1 MQGRDRIMVGFVKL
15 CLWSFRFAVGAC
27 VFSFLNVVIYRLPAG
42 ESMVK
47 GRSHCMTCGKILG
60 AKELIPC
67 ISYLM
72 QRGRC
77 AGCKSKISSRYFLV
91 EMLGGLLFV
100 HCGDVYGC
108 GTSGLLSV
116 EGLIAFGYMCIL
128 AVIAFIDWDT
138 KIIYDRF
145 HVMIFILGFVSMWL
159 YPQIRLKDRLIGA
172 VVIALPMFLMALFI
186 EGAFGGGDIKLMAA
200 SGFLLGVKGIVCG
213 MFLGILTGGIYCIGM
228 VLLHKLDKKASFA
241 FGPFLAVGLAV
252 AYFYGET
259 MVNAYLSLL

>member
-1 MQGRDRIMVGFVKL
+1 MVGFVKL

-27 VFSFLNVVIYRLPAG
+27 IFSFLNVVIYRLPAG

-47 GRSHCMTCGKILG
+47 GRSHCMTCGKTLG

-67 ISYLM
+67 ISYLV

-77 AGCKSKISSRYFLV
+77 AGCKSKISSRYFWV

-100 HCGDVYGC
+100 HCGNVYGC
-108 GTSGLLSV
+108 GTSGLLSI
-116 EGLIAFGYMCIL
+116 EGLLAFLYVCIL

-138 KIIYDRF
+138 KLIYDRF
-145 HVMIFILGFVSMWL
+145 HILILILGVVSMWL
-159 YPQIRLKDRLIGA
+159 YPESLLTDRLIGA

-186 EGAFGGGDIKLMAA
+186 EGAFGGGDIKLMAT
-200 SGFLLGVKGIVCG
+200 SGFLLGIKGIVCG
-213 MFLGILTGGIYCIGM
+213 MFLGILAGGSYCIVM
-228 VLLHKLDKKASFA
+228 LLLHKLDKKESFP
-241 FGPFLAVGLAV
+241 FGPFLAIGLTI
-252 AYFYGET
+252 AYFYGEN